1 MRVLEF
7 FLYTTQWTDVT
18 MTERTAQNMKRAY
31 GRFAPI
37 YDIMFGPVLEQG
49 RRKAV
54 KGIGLEPGHRVLEV
68 GVGTG
73 LSLGAY
79 PPDVRVTGIDLAP
92 AMLER
97 ARARAARKGWR
108 HVEALHAM
116 DATAM
121 ELADNSFDAVIAM
134 YVVSVVDD
142 PLRVVSE
149 MSRVCREGGH
159 LVIVNHFK
167 TNAPLIRAAETVLKP
182 IHRAVRFRSDLDLE
196 TFASETGLKIERAD
210 QANIC
215 GYSTVLYCRN
225 GGENG
230 ST

>member
-1 MRVLEF
+1 
-7 FLYTTQWTDVT
+7 
-18 MTERTAQNMKRAY
+18 MTEQADHHIKQAY
-31 GRFAPI
+31 GKFAPI
-37 YDIMFGPVLEQG
+37 YDLMFGPVLEQG

-54 KGIGLEPGHRVLEV
+54 SGIGLQPGQRVLEV

-97 ARARAARKGWR
+97 ARARAARKGWT
-108 HVEALHAM
+108 HVEGLHAM

-121 ELADNSFDAVIAM
+121 DLEDNSFDAVIAM
-134 YVVSVVDD
+134 YVVSVADD

-149 MSRVCREGGH
+149 MSRVCKEGGH

-167 TNAPLIRAAETVLKP
+167 TNSPLIRAAETVLKP
-182 IHRAVRFRSDLDLE
+182 IHRAVRFRSDLELDAF
-196 TFASETGLKIERAD
+196 TSETGLIVERAV
-210 QANIC
+210 QANVC

-225 GGENG
+225 HGPNTDH
-230 ST
+230 SQNS